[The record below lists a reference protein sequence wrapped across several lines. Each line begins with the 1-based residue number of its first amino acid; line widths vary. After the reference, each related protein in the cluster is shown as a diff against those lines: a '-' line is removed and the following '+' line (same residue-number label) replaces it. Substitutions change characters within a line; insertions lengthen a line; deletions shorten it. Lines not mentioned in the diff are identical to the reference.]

1 MRYIYF
7 ALAIICCSTYQASA
21 QFKIV
26 NTTTTGAGSTVT
38 AAPAGGTTN
47 VILGGTAGTGGSNN
61 TLVGDKAGNASTA
74 GTNNTFIGQG
84 SGSTNVTGQYN
95 TYTGS
100 ASGGN
105 SGSAASYNTF
115 SGYAAGKNN
124 QANGNSFFGNQ
135 AGHDNT
141 TGGSNAFF
149 GSSSGRFNIA
159 GQLNAFFGF
168 GAGFGNYADSNSFFG
183 GMSGYNNSTGKWNVF
198 LGASSGQM
206 NTTGEGNTFAGL
218 RSGFKNTASY
228 NCFFGYQNG
237 ESNENGWY
245 NTYYGARAGRAN
257 VSAGYNSL
265 FGVVAGMNNTADSN
279 SFFGAMSGHT
289 NTSGKWNT
297 FLGASSGQ
305 LNNTGNANTFAGYR
319 SGHKNTASNNSF
331 FGAQSGTG
339 NTSGDKN
346 SFFGTGAGQI
356 NSIGA
361 LNTFMGYH
369 SGYNTFGNSNTFIGH
384 EAGKTN
390 TSGHYNTVLGSNA
403 DVALSNLDYA
413 TALGYGAIVDGFN
426 AMVLGGTDLASP
438 RTDVNVGIGTRSPAA
453 NLHMEANT
461 KETRMWINTTKN
473 DELSTIDLRAGT
485 PDHVGGDHNDLVL
498 LQNAPATVGIAGKVG
513 IPGIYPQAL
522 PPYLSAP
529 LLPWANLAMVAS
541 KQSPLYIGTLQTQ
554 TENYAQNIHF
564 VTGIDTAS
572 SGPAKLTPWEC
583 LRINKSNGFVGVH
596 TRNAISAGATGD
608 PQALFHVNLT
618 QPGRKLDPFINGIRF
633 EGLPDAPHPEV
644 IVIDVDGNLAKRPYP
659 TGPGGSGSCLD
670 TLCYWTLMGNT
681 INSIN
686 FIGSKNAEDFRMR
699 TNNVPR
705 GRITKDGD
713 WDFGTNS
720 FVSTGIP
727 SDVSGA
733 LGTNNTI
740 INSPNAFTTGRTNRI
755 TNASNHS
762 GAIGQQNILDDAM
775 NSFAAGSNNV
785 ILSNTGSKGGSI
797 ALGSDN
803 HIENSNESVV
813 AGEANIMKDC
823 HGCFI
828 GGGHDTTIGMYNVT
842 IGDRLR
848 TQGNT
853 LHAYGNSIT
862 NDLSHSIAMG
872 FRGTRTLVLDDTGVA
887 IKLDWL
893 SASTYKPTVNFEVQA
908 GVAPPMTPQPM
919 GPKRSNIR
927 FHNLPD
933 ADDRYPS
940 VVIDPATGELFMSNA
955 TYPPQFKMSIDQS
968 GKMLRP
974 VTNALEVIE
983 KIEPKKTEAG
993 TSSQSN
999 AYGITASNMESV
1011 LPNSVG
1017 NINLAGKDGRTA
1029 AIKGVN
1035 YDELIPLL
1043 VQAVKDQQSQIK
1055 AQQSQIDELMA
1066 VVTNKALPTIDI
1078 ALSDKDAIRLDQSV
1092 PNPAD
1097 RFTSIGYYIPSTV
1110 NTAVIKFADAEGKLI
1125 KSITIAERGAGKV
1138 NIYLS
1143 ELSTGV
1149 YTYTLI
1155 ADGQLINTKKMVV
1168 TR

>member
-7 ALAIICCSTYQASA
+7 ATAIICCSAYQASA

-38 AAPAGGTTN
+38 AAPAGSTTN
-47 VILGGTAGTGGSNN
+47 VILGGTAGTGGTNN

-74 GTNNTFIGQG
+74 GTNNTFVGQG
-84 SGSTNVTGQYN
+84 SGATNVTGQYN

-100 ASGGN
+100 ASGGS

-124 QANGNSFFGNQ
+124 LANANSFFGNQ

-149 GSSSGRFNIA
+149 GSASGRFNIA
-159 GQLNAFFGF
+159 GQLNAFFGA

-206 NTTGEGNTFAGL
+206 NTTGEGNTFAGQ
-218 RSGFKNTASY
+218 RSGFKSLASY

-237 ESNENGWY
+237 ESNETGWF

-331 FGAQSGTG
+331 FGAHSGTG

-346 SFFGTGAGQI
+346 SFFGTGAGEI
-356 NSIGA
+356 NSIGG

-369 SGYNTFGNSNTFIGH
+369 SGYNTFGNNNTFIGH

-390 TSGHYNTVLGSNA
+390 TSGHYNTILGSDA
-403 DVALSNLDYA
+403 DIALPNLDYA
-413 TALGYGAIVDGFN
+413 AAIGCGAIVDGSY
-426 AMVLGGTDLASP
+426 AMVLGGTDLVSP

-453 NLHMEANT
+453 NLHIEANT
-461 KETRMWINTTKN
+461 KETRMWINTNKN

-485 PDHVGGDHNDLVL
+485 PDYMGGDPNDLIL
-498 LQNAPATVGIAGKVG
+498 LQNAPATVGVAGKIG
-513 IPGIYPQAL
+513 LSGIYPQAL

-529 LLPWANLAMVAS
+529 LLPWANLAMIAT
-541 KQSPLYIGTLQTQ
+541 KQSPLYIGTVQTQ
-554 TENYAQNIHF
+554 TKNYAQNIHF

-572 SGPAKLTPWEC
+572 SGPVKLTPWEC
-583 LRINKSNGFVGVH
+583 LRINNSNGFVGVH
-596 TRNAISAGATGD
+596 TRNAISAGVTGD

-633 EGLPDAPHPEV
+633 EGLPDAPHPEF
-644 IVIDVDGNLAKRPYP
+644 IVIDVDGNLAKWRYP
-659 TGPGGSGSCLD
+659 IGPGGSGCLD
-670 TLCYWTLMGNT
+670 TLCYWTLQGNT
-681 INSIN
+681 INN
-686 FIGSKNAEDFRMR
+686 TDFIGSKNTEDFRMR

-705 GRITKDGD
+705 GRITAQGD

-720 FVSTGIP
+720 FTSSGVP
-727 SDVSGA
+727 ADVSGA

-740 INSPNAFTTGRTNRI
+740 SNSPNAFATGRTNHI
-755 TNASNHS
+755 TNTSSYS
-762 GAIGQQNILDDAM
+762 GAIGQQNVLDDAM
-775 NSFAAGSNNV
+775 NSFAAGNNNV
-785 ILSNTGSKGGSI
+785 ILTNTGSKGGSI

-803 HIENSNESVV
+803 RIENSNESVV
-813 AGEANIMKDC
+813 AGEANIMREC

-853 LHAYGNSIT
+853 LHAYGSSIT

-872 FRGTRTLVLDDTGVA
+872 FRHTRTLVLDDTGVA
-887 IKLDWL
+887 IKLDAL
-893 SASTYKPTVNFEVQA
+893 APSTYKPTVNFEVQA
-908 GVAPPMTPQPM
+908 GVAGSIAPLPM
-919 GPKRSNIR
+919 GLKRSNIR

-940 VVIDPATGELFMSNA
+940 VVIDPLTGELFMSNA
-955 TYPPQFKMSIDQS
+955 AYPPQFKMSIEQS

-974 VTNALEVIE
+974 VTNAMDVIE

-993 TSSQSN
+993 TSGQGS

-1017 NINLAGKDGRTA
+1017 NIDLTGKDGKTSA
-1029 AIKGVN
+1029 MKGVN

-1043 VQAVKDQQSQIK
+1043 VQAVKDQQTQIK

-1143 ELSTGV
+1143 ELSAGM

-1155 ADGQLINTKKMVV
+1155 ADGQLIDTKKMIV